1 MATLILTPSSGSI
14 TAGGSFS
21 APSYTATD
29 DSSGAIASPVVTG
42 PVPAVDVNATGS
54 QSLVYTLTT
63 ANADVAIDTPATYT
77 LTVTAAGTAGGVDSD
92 GFKAG
97 TNDRYSND
105 TSGTTYETETAIAN
119 DGDPLTV
126 VNDSS
131 AAYFDEG
138 SFDPYEVNRA
148 GVVIP

>member
-1 MATLILTPSSGSI
+1 MATLILNPSSGSI
-14 TAGGSFS
+14 AEGGSFS
-21 APSYTATD
+21 TPTFTATD
-29 DSSGAIASPVVTG
+29 DSSGAIASPIVTG
-42 PVPAVDVNATGS
+42 PVPAADVNTVGS

-77 LTVTAAGTAGGVDSD
+77 LTVTATSTSGVDVTGFVD
-92 GFKAG
+92 GS
-97 TNDRYSND
+97 NDRYGND

-148 GVVIP
+148 GIVIP